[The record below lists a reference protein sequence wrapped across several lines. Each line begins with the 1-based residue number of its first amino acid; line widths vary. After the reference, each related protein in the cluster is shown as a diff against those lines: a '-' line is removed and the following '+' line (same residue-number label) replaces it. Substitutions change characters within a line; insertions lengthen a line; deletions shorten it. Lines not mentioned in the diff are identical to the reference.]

1 MLIFPGRRVSGLH
14 GIHCARSS
22 PPVRLQQCCLS
33 FFFVIVFH
41 RVGQG
46 RFLIRVNHDN
56 SVENAKYRG
65 LGLLLPSLLKQ
76 IEDLFFFIFI
86 LFYTFHSAGL
96 CCTHCSDSYGLEFGA
111 FLERFS
117 QCLLHRLIS
126 EIYRLQ
132 VLCT

>member
-76 IEDLFFFIFI
+76 IEDLFFLSSSSFTHSILLVFVVHTVLILTVWNLEPFWNDLVNVYFI
-86 LFYTFHSAGL
+86 
-96 CCTHCSDSYGLEFGA
+96 D
-111 FLERFS
+111 
-117 QCLLHRLIS
+117 
-126 EIYRLQ
+126 
-132 VLCT
+132 